1 MAAAYRQ
8 HPALR
13 PVLLPSGYEQK
24 VLPRSAC
31 KYGPDIVDLSSLDR
45 LQQNA
50 AVERIRRSMD
60 HRVYDPRQWPCFG
73 VSVVRLNG
81 ERSRIHVSLDN
92 LFIDGSSSVMLLE
105 QWALLYR
112 KLDAIL
118 PLPGLS
124 FRSYCSAAAD
134 YRVRRK
140 EKVAEDLDYW
150 VARLDLQANGP
161 RLPFLPRPQGDEP
174 ARRRRF
180 VGELEP
186 QAYRRL
192 VELATESGVT
202 PTALLLAAFKLVLR
216 AWSREPD
223 FGVILTLFRREPL
236 HADVNRIIG
245 AFTSTAVLHT
255 EVPAA
260 RTLED
265 QAKVI
270 HRQLWEDLS
279 HASVSGI
286 VATREYYRR
295 KRKAPASIEVVF
307 TSLIGHVKRNSDEG
321 GPVDGRSE
329 KWWAA
334 LAGPH
339 GRTQTPR
346 VALDHQVF
354 DIAGRLY
361 YFWDVDEARF
371 IDDVPEELFSDYEAV
386 IDALVQDARWWDERP
401 ADLLLP
407 RMLHTMFLRR
417 AVEQP
422 HAVALIAGDARLT
435 YAELRQRSAN
445 VARRLLDQG
454 VSRGALVPVFAPKGA
469 EQVIA
474 ALGVLM
480 AGAGYVPI
488 ERGTPPDRVRHILET
503 IDARTILTTS
513 MLVDSKV
520 WPSTIRTLAISVEAE
535 ALDPG
540 EHPRVVQHP
549 SDTAY
554 VIFTSGTTG
563 EPKGVALDHLGPV
576 NTIREV
582 NAVLGATAADRLLA
596 VSELSFDLSVYDIFG
611 MLAAGGLIVMPE
623 PHQVRD
629 PKSLVNCVKEYEI
642 TLWNTVPTFVDLIEA
657 SARATTG
664 LDSLRAILM
673 SGDWIPVALLS
684 RLRET
689 CPGARL
695 VSLGGATEAS
705 VWSIMYPIEEVDPS
719 WKSVPYGRPMRAQ
732 PWWLIED
739 GKIIT
744 EIGRPAQLHIGGVG
758 LAQGYWKDD
767 KRTEAAF
774 IEHPKTGARIYATG
788 DLGQLRP
795 DGTYEFLGRT
805 DQQVKIN
812 GFRVELGEIEARLE
826 SHPKIA
832 RALVVAMGQAGDDR
846 SLAAF
851 VVAQSTSNGEAARTR
866 PSREELSAYMGEWLP
881 AYMVPSRI
889 VYVSRIPATA
899 NGKVDRRPPP
909 AALYENLSASSSVR
923 GLNPRA
929 GGSPKQEISSKVG
942 VIISFEAVR
951 DIAKELMGV
960 DVPNPDS
967 DLFDLG
973 ATSLTIMRLTQRI
986 YDKLGTRVSAVQ
998 LFEQPC
1004 LATVLSAAL
1013 CAQKASSGSPGD
1025 LSRSSGED
1033 VMERARRSA
1042 EDQQGMRNSQILLDA
1057 GKRDAFKREA
1067 RNLRQTAGLQT
1078 TLLETTDGAER
1089 DRERACLARVSHR
1102 TFEATLVPYDVIS
1115 RLLERL
1121 RPVQNNGGWKYEYPS
1136 AGATYPLQVYVEIP
1150 AGRVQG
1156 IEGGVFTTYHPVQ
1169 NCLAK
1174 VSDENSAQHH
1184 SF

>member
-1 MAAAYRQ
+1 M
-8 HPALR
+8 
-13 PVLLPSGYEQK
+13 
-24 VLPRSAC
+24 
-31 KYGPDIVDLSSLDR
+31 
-45 LQQNA
+45 
-50 AVERIRRSMD
+50 
-60 HRVYDPRQWPCFG
+60 
-73 VSVVRLNG
+73 
-81 ERSRIHVSLDN
+81 
-92 LFIDGSSSVMLLE
+92 
-105 QWALLYR
+105 
-112 KLDAIL
+112 
-118 PLPGLS
+118 
-124 FRSYCSAAAD
+124 
-134 YRVRRK
+134 RRK

-161 RLPFLPRPQGDEP
+161 RLPFLPRPQGTEP

-216 AWSREPD
+216 AWSCEPD

-236 HADVNRIIG
+236 HADVSRIIG

-255 EVPAA
+255 EAPSRANA
-260 RTLED
+260 RGSSEG
-265 QAKVI
+265 
-270 HRQLWEDLS
+270 DLS
-279 HASVSGI
+279 
-286 VATREYYRR
+286 ATLGKTCLMIGERDCSDIMRVLSTQAQSARQHRGSLHQFDWARETELRR
-295 KRKAPASIEVVF
+295 
-307 TSLIGHVKRNSDEG
+307 
-321 GPVDGRSE
+321 GRSGGWAKE

-386 IDALVQDARWWDERP
+386 IDALVQDARWWNERP

-629 PKSLVNCVKEYEI
+629 PEFLVNCVKEYEI

-826 SHPKIA
+826 LHPKIA

-1025 LSRSSGED
+1025 LSRLFGGGCDGAGPPISGG
-1033 VMERARRSA
+1033 SA
-1042 EDQQGMRNSQILLDA
+1042 GDA
-1057 GKRDAFKREA
+1057 ELPDPAGCGEA
-1067 RNLRQTAGLQT
+1067 RCFQAGGAEPST
-1078 TLLETTDGAER
+1078 NCGVADDLETTDGAER

-1115 RLLERL
+1115 RLLSRGFVRFKTTAAGNTSIRL
-1121 RPVQNNGGWKYEYPS
+1121 PGLHIRSRCTSRYRRVEYKGLREELTTTIRS
-1136 AGATYPLQVYVEIP
+1136 RTAWRRSQMRLCP
-1150 AGRVQG
+1150 APFILVITVLYTRVPPFLC
-1156 IEGGVFTTYHPVQ
+1156 I
-1169 NCLAK
+1169 
-1174 VSDENSAQHH
+1174 
-1184 SF
+1184 